1 MSGIISAIHF
11 TISQGINQYEKVKN
25 IAVMKK
31 FRRFCFGGR
40 QRRYDM
46 SRKKGGTVKTLGA
59 AILAAS
65 SAVGKKEKEGPLGD
79 LFDFSDPTDRFGQKT
94 WERSE
99 SEMQRIVFSGAA
111 GKLGIGEEDIDA
123 VFGGDLLNQCV
134 GSAYGLLQFDIPYFG
149 LYGACSTCAE
159 GLTLAAMTVSAG
171 LYRRA
176 ASVTSSHNASAE
188 RQYRNPL
195 EYGGQ
200 RPPTAQ
206 WTVTGA
212 GAFIVGKACGDAS
225 ALIAD
230 VMPGVVVE
238 KGIKDAA
245 NMGAAMAP
253 AAADTVLRY
262 LDENGKKPA
271 DFDLI
276 VTGDLG
282 FEGNSILHD
291 LLAVAGAETART
303 GLLTDCGMMIFD
315 RERQDVHSGGSGCGC
330 SAAVLA
336 AYLLP
341 LLKSGMLK
349 NILFIGTGAM
359 MSPSSTKQGE
369 AIPAVAHLVHLTSPS
384 GGSR

>member
-123 VFGGDLLNQCV
+123 VFAGDLLNQCV

-291 LLAVAGAETART
+291 LLGVAGAETART

-341 LLKSGMLK
+341 RLKSGMLK